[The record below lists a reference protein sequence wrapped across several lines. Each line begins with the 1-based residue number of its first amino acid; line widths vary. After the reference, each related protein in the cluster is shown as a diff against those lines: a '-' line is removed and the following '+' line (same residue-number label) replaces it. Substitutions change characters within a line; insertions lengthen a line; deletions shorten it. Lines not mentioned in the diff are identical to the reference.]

1 MSTPKTNGNG
11 AKEVTPAT
19 ANKTQGNG
27 TTPKVPRQLTEEE
40 KAAQERQTK
49 LEAQRKHFDGLYRLT
64 SMRGRYL
71 EHLEALKTLTISDEE
86 MDDFEADDYSG
97 LIITL
102 KNRVGSK
109 YEIKHP
115 YLVKLNCE
123 FLIAHFE
130 QKIAEC
136 EHHILTYGS

>member
-1 MSTPKTNGNG
+1 MTTPVKNGNG

-19 ANKTQGNG
+19 NNKTNG
-27 TTPKVPRQLTEEE
+27 TTPKVPRQLTEAE
-40 KAAQERQTK
+40 KAAQERQAQ
-49 LEAQRKHFDGLYRLT
+49 LEAQRKHFDGLSRLT
-64 SMRGRYL
+64 SMRARYL
-71 EHLEALKTLTISDEE
+71 EHLEALKDLTVSDEE
-86 MDDFEADDYSG
+86 MDDFEADTYSD
-97 LIITL
+97 LSITI

-136 EHHILTYGS
+136 EHHILTYGN